1 MSVKK
6 VEETDINIS
15 IMPIPIRPNILTL
28 YEQVNG

>member
-6 VEETDINIS
+6 VEETDISIS
-15 IMPIPIRPNILTL
+15 IMPILIRPNILTL